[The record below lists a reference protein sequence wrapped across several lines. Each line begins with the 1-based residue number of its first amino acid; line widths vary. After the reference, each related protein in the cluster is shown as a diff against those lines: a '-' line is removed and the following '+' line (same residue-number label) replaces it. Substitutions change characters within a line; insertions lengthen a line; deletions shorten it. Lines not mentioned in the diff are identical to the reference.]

1 MKKLLRVFCYFAYY
15 FFAKH
20 LPETNSPGGAL
31 FGWLR
36 FQLMRHMVA
45 ECGKPID
52 VNQGAHFGMGRELR
66 MGNHCG
72 LGKNCVILGPVTMGN
87 YVGMSFNVFISGYD
101 REFRDLDT
109 PMMFQ
114 GARPDRPVVIDDDVI
129 ILANVTILSGV
140 RIQSGAVLA
149 SGAMV
154 TKNIPRNAIVGGN
167 PAKIVKWRG
176 PTSRD
181 AFDPSMTPIASEKL
195 RDVEFLPE

>member
-1 MKKLLRVFCYFAYY
+1 MKKIIRVFCYFAYY

-20 LPETNSPGGAL
+20 LPESNSPGGPIYRAIRYHL
-31 FGWLR
+31 VR
-36 FQLMRHMVA
+36 NMVQR
-45 ECGKPID
+45 CGKHVDI
-52 VNQGAHFGMGRELR
+52 NQGAHFGLGREIQL
-66 MGNHCG
+66 GDHSG
-72 LGKNCVILGPVTMGN
+72 LGKNGTFLGPIKFGN

-101 REFRDLDT
+101 REFTDLTT

-129 ILANVTILSGV
+129 ILANVVILSGV
-140 RIQSGAVLA
+140 HIQSGAVL
-149 SGAMV
+149 GAGALV

-181 AFDPSMTPIASEKL
+181 AFDKSMTPLASEKL